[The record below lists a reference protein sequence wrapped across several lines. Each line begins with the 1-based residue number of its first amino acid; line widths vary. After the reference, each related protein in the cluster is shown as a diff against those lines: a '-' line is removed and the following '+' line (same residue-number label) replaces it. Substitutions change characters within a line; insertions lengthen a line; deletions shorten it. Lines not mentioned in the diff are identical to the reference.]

1 MADIS
6 IVASQVASAPQDY
19 KLPGAQ
25 EILLRAVG
33 CQVNGSSATGAFLPA
48 LQLID
53 PAGHVMF
60 TAVNRA
66 LPVAAGGTALLSW
79 FPGGGIDSVGASAGG
94 ITGITSSA
102 ATLAVTSP
110 TGPTT
115 NIDLPTTGVV
125 AGTYGDALDVAQI
138 TVDAEGRATT
148 VANVPIASGAGGGF
162 VQVSKVQLTTGDQ
175 TTTSTSFTDVTG
187 LTTTITTGAHRCLV
201 ILSCVAVNSASQIN
215 TAIDLAIDGTRQGQT
230 YGLAIAQGA
239 QPGAAP
245 NMQGGFTYLT
255 SALSAASHTFK
266 IQFRTDNA
274 GGTAKIFASTTV
286 APAILT
292 VMELGI

>member
-48 LQLID
+48 LQLLD

-66 LPVAAGGTALLSW
+66 LPVAAGASALLSW
-79 FPGGGIDSVGASAGG
+79 FPGGGIDSAPVGAGG

-115 NIDLPTTGVV
+115 NIDMPTTGVA
-125 AGTYGDALDVAQI
+125 AGTYGDSTDVGQF
-138 TVDAEGRATT
+138 TVDAEGRITA
-148 VANVPIASGAGGGF
+148 AAAVPIASGAGGGF
-162 VQVSKVQLTTGDQ
+162 VQVSQVKLTSGDLTTAS
-175 TTTSTSFTDVTG
+175 TTFTDAVG

-201 ILSCVAVNSASQIN
+201 IFSGSAVNAGTGLN
-215 TAIDLAIDGTRQGQT
+215 TALDLAIDGTRQGQT
-230 YGLAIAQGA
+230 YGLVITQTG
-239 QPGAAP
+239 GAANP
-245 NMQGGFTYLT
+245 NTDVSFTYLT
-255 SALSAASHTFK
+255 AALSAASHTFK
-266 IQFRTDNA
+266 IQFRTDGA
-274 GGTAKIFASTTV
+274 SAAKIFASTTV
-286 APAILT
+286 TPAILT